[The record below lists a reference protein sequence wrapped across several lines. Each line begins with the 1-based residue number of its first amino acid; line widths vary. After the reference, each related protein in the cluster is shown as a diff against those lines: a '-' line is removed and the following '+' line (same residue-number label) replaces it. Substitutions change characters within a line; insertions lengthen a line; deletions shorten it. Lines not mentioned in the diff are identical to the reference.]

1 MCFYFIS
8 ASFNTKNIFNSY
20 YILATH
26 TKKKK
31 KPVSSSSMKN
41 VMGINSPAEYIMF
54 CYSRD
59 SRDKYLT
66 QLAWIKLSRQQYA
79 HSSKTLNRK
88 NLAAVKEFQTCFFI
102 FQIGRIRLRLGSLP
116 IQTYNIFLIVITP
129 SL

>member
-1 MCFYFIS
+1 MFLFYFSFIQHKEHFQLLLHIS
-8 ASFNTKNIFNSY
+8 YTHQKKN
-20 YILATH
+20 
-26 TKKKK
+26 K